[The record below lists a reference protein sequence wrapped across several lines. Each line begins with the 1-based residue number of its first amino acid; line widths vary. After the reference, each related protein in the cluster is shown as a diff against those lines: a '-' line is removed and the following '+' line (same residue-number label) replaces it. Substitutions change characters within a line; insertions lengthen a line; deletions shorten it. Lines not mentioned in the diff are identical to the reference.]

1 MIERM
6 GAKWGCHTCGSRM
19 INYNKG
25 HFKFV
30 GDHMPPKSVAEQMN
44 ATWIRKYLL
53 GKVPFRFYPQCVDC
67 SNAQGSILSK
77 AQQSTSRLLP
87 SFRRAAELSGSGG
100 GRTAHYHGLRPRI
113 NHLTGGVL
121 AGATVLGATDREIQ
135 TGNRDRF
142 QDVQRRVE
150 GWIRDVEKKLVKS
163 R

>member
-1 MIERM
+1 MVERM

-19 INYNKG
+19 LRYTKG
-25 HFKFV
+25 NFKFV
-30 GDHMPPKSVAEQMN
+30 ADHMPPKSVAEQMN

-87 SFRRAAELSGSGG
+87 SFQRAAKLSQAGG
-100 GRTAHYHGLRPRI
+100 GTTAHYHGLRPRI

-121 AGATVLGATDREIQ
+121 AGITVVGATDRQIQ
-135 TGNRDRF
+135 TGNRGRF
-142 QDVQRRVE
+142 QDWQGRVQ
-150 GWIRDVEKKLVKS
+150 GWIRDVEKKLPH